1 MTCETPSPECENSC
15 LWGDRMDYSTLIEDL
30 LTAVPELKDSY
41 SKYIEWWGEGAPGPH
56 VVFGDVL
63 DPFLLRLLSNPQPDH
78 LLQRIF
84 AFLEDMGSSEELV
97 QEVLVV
103 TVLERLSDDPK
114 ILEAARPLMGP
125 TTRRLLEEMETWKPE
140 G

>member
-1 MTCETPSPECENSC
+1 
-15 LWGDRMDYSTLIEDL
+15 MDYSTLIEDL
-30 LTAVPELKDSY
+30 LTAIPELRDSY
-41 SKYIEWWGEGAPGPH
+41 LKYIEWWGEGAPGPH
-56 VVFGDVL
+56 VVFGDLL
-63 DPFLLRLLSNPQPDH
+63 DPLLFRLLAKPPQDD

-114 ILEAARPLMGP
+114 ILETARPLMGP
-125 TTRRLLEEMETWKPE
+125 ITGHLLEEMEKWRPVR
-140 G
+140 